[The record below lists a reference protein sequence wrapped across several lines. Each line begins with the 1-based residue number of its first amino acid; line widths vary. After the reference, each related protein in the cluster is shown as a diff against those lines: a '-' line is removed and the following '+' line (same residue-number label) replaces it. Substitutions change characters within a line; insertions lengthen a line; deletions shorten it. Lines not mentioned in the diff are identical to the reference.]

1 MNEHADQKRLDQ
13 IERLLNEGKP
23 TGISIIDDL
32 ARTVPE
38 ARPAFQKALEDRLIA
53 HLHPARE
60 ESVPMFHVNGYTRL
74 QPRQSARASLT
85 LLVALITVAVVIT
98 LLFFSRKPAPQ
109 LITLAQLTPTPTPK
123 HFVIPAD
130 LKPVVI
136 TSQDMPRGTRIS
148 GDIVFQLQIVYWPID
163 LVPPGVYSQMS
174 DLAGLTITEDIAQW
188 QPILAENV
196 AAADSMPVATLPP
209 DRVAV
214 SLPLTTNVGITY
226 GIQEGDTVDIIATM
240 LSIDV
245 PDDSFTQLVTPPPAQ
260 TGVPLAEQLPD
271 GAGLIQ
277 QRVIQGALV
286 VSISEFSDGVAGPG
300 VTLAVSPHDATT
312 LTWLIEAQLPLQLQ
326 RVQSPLF
333 APDDPGSCGMVESQ
347 ATDKWV
353 HPLPDGE
360 FKRGFSDQHTGVDF
374 VAPVGTAIR
383 AAGDGAVIFAGW
395 SNWGYG
401 NTIVLAHGTVWTM
414 YAHLGTIRV
423 KCGEQVEAGE
433 TIGTLGNTGNTS
445 GPHLHFEMRRE
456 NVPLHPIDVMPVLIS
471 TDTP

>member
-1 MNEHADQKRLDQ
+1 MNEYTDHKLLDE
-13 IERLLNEGKP
+13 IEGLLDEGEP
-23 TGISIIDDL
+23 TGISIMDDL

-38 ARPAFQKALEDRLIA
+38 AHRTFQKALEDRLIA

-109 LITLAQLTPTPTPK
+109 LIALAQLTPTPTPG
-123 HFVIPAD
+123 HFLIPAA

-136 TSQDMPRGTRIS
+136 TNQDMPRGTRIS
-148 GDIVFQLQIVYWPID
+148 GDVVFQLQIVYWPID

-174 DLAGLTITEDIAQW
+174 DLAGLTITSDIAQW

-214 SLPLTTNVGITY
+214 SLPLTTIVGITY
-226 GIQEGDTVDIIATM
+226 EIQEGDTVDIIATM
-240 LSIDV
+240 LFVDA
-245 PDDSFTQLVTPPPAQ
+245 PNDSFTQLITPPPAQ
-260 TGVPLAEQLPD
+260 TGVPLAAQLPD
-271 GAGLIQ
+271 GARLIQ

-286 VSISEFSDGVAGPG
+286 VSISEFCDGVAGPA
-300 VTLAVSPHDATT
+300 VTLAVSPQDATI

-326 RVQSPLF
+326 RAQSPLF

-360 FKRGFSDQHTGVDF
+360 FTRGFSDQHSGVDF
-374 VAPVGTAIR
+374 LAPPGTDVH
-383 AAGDGAVIFAGW
+383 AAGDRAVIFAGW
-395 SNWGYG
+395 NSWGYG
-401 NTIVLAHGTVWTM
+401 NTVVLAH
-414 YAHLGTIRV
+414 
-423 KCGEQVEAGE
+423 E
-433 TIGTLGNTGNTS
+433 
-445 GPHLHFEMRRE
+445 
-456 NVPLHPIDVMPVLIS
+456 
-471 TDTP
+471 